1 MNPLTMEGVRSL
13 AAQSAG
19 GRFLAGFV
27 LVCPDSAEDEAVFYV
42 VCNVVYARD
51 GGFMFV
57 APNFEGLKVILISL
71 AAGDGLEEPGF
82 HEASVDIETPRGR
95 PLGKGLALFVDV
107 PWGMASHFLA
117 LSALRSQ
124 SLRDCRVE
132 HFVIDGTKGRPA
144 KDAAFIMAD
153 GWIADNMEDVSAQE
167 YLTGQEA
174 DGDDE
179 LQPDGVHQQ
188 GQQDPTV
195 TQLLARVAELEQQAA
210 VAKHLQEQGGGMV
223 PALPGKPARAPPLFG
238 SPGQAMSPDAWEK
251 IQRLA
256 GSPPARVGATE
267 KKRAAP
273 LKTRLQDS
281 ALLDMEREAEELEQG
296 EAALATIAA
305 SASDPIQQLLA
316 AQMQQNQVLIR
327 RLVGA
332 QKDPLLGA
340 LGGSDSG
347 SGNSGGGNVKG
358 CIAREIF
365 VRAMNDLPKVSLQ
378 VRANALRELG
388 FTPDRE
394 DGSLMRR
401 YIERRMSLGDN
412 RVWAIWGTMLAEGW
426 AVGYESGNHELL
438 GVLSKMLCF
447 LEQMSIDN
455 GRTQLAYLLTGYAE
469 PSMHLMM
476 TSKRRPGL
484 QPFSRLAPPS
494 WVSANLAYL
503 KDLDFLE
510 SRSSTLTRMPK
521 PTVEGDEDEEKRP
534 KPKKGAKGGKKGG
547 ENEAGS

>member
-1 MNPLTMEGVRSL
+1 M
-13 AAQSAG
+13 
-19 GRFLAGFV
+19 
-27 LVCPDSAEDEAVFYV
+27 
-42 VCNVVYARD
+42 
-51 GGFMFV
+51 
-57 APNFEGLKVILISL
+57 
-71 AAGDGLEEPGF
+71 
-82 HEASVDIETPRGR
+82 
-95 PLGKGLALFVDV
+95 
-107 PWGMASHFLA
+107 
-117 LSALRSQ
+117 
-124 SLRDCRVE
+124 
-132 HFVIDGTKGRPA
+132 
-144 KDAAFIMAD
+144 
-153 GWIADNMEDVSAQE
+153 
-167 YLTGQEA
+167 
-174 DGDDE
+174 
-179 LQPDGVHQQ
+179 
-188 GQQDPTV
+188 
-195 TQLLARVAELEQQAA
+195 
-210 VAKHLQEQGGGMV
+210 
-223 PALPGKPARAPPLFG
+223 
-238 SPGQAMSPDAWEK
+238 
-251 IQRLA
+251 
-256 GSPPARVGATE
+256 
-267 KKRAAP
+267 
-273 LKTRLQDS
+273 
-281 ALLDMEREAEELEQG
+281 
-296 EAALATIAA
+296 
-305 SASDPIQQLLA
+305 
-316 AQMQQNQVLIR
+316 
-327 RLVGA
+327 
-332 QKDPLLGA
+332 
-340 LGGSDSG
+340 
-347 SGNSGGGNVKG
+347 KG